1 MKKKELFAAL
11 MAALA
16 VTPVS
21 ADDLYQ
27 EVNLDREGRVTKPHT
42 VSSQSDDGAK
52 TPTFSYGWRPN
63 HSMKTVGTHSF
74 NVDLVDQGDTNNFF
88 GIYAAHPWINEVPL
102 NISVHETDRV
112 FKEFESLVGLGI
124 ERAQVTLSEP
134 VTVNVRANALQAGY
148 AGGVLATSGST
159 LTFDNLLE
167 VDVSLP
173 RVHEDDQTA
182 SGQAL
187 APSQLKVDIPFGVYA
202 EEASHVTIKD
212 LRLNFDTAHELPI
225 KPQGLVASEGST
237 LSVTDFAD
245 INVTNQHVP
254 GHASAFFA
262 FGGTVKLGTL
272 DRPITGQI
280 LGDLVVENEYA
291 EMPGHGSMV
300 LKGKESVWMGV
311 PIMLR
316 PRDDDT
322 LTVGL
327 LDGAT
332 WTPVMKMKEMSNQAN
347 SEVQS
352 SKSEN
357 QPLTLM
363 YWAGNPVVDLANT
376 HRAIGTSVE
385 VDLRQA
391 KSVVLKDDMTL
402 KIMSDLKHNT
412 ADRLMLPANFDGK
425 GKVIHLMVMND
436 PSVVMIGDS
445 VTATKPVE
453 VVTNKGGALIQPEAV
468 ETFAQQTYDSPLE
481 KGLLVA
487 AVDGHGDL
495 VRVSLVGLHS
505 DKEAGHK
512 NEQTDEKPRQK
523 DDDKAD
529 EKPVEKPDESSLGSV
544 VAPTV
549 EAPAEDAT
557 GQTGTIDHVVPNDE
571 TKPDDVTTPQT
582 VTQTTQKDRVVVLS
596 DSALGAGEGLSAWRG
611 LLRMTR
617 SGWSLDDGTRL
628 RGLWVD
634 VSGAK
639 VKDHQARVTFAGA
652 KLGVDR
658 DVSQNLSL
666 GGFVSMMHAT
676 GDLTYGTQKGDMA
689 ALGLRL
695 GWYPD
700 KVFVV
705 SELGFGRG
713 STDLDLRNA
722 QGQQV
727 TGQVKGNSAWL
738 SVVSGVKIL
747 DRDFV
752 SVTPKVGVSHTW
764 TTSPTWTDSLGVTYR
779 ASSLD
784 ETEAWVGVASQLK
797 MSDRLA
803 LKSDI
808 RAIKAWANDGTLTG
822 TFRDQLQ
829 DIALQSMSGTRGLF
843 KVGAVYQ
850 PRQHMT
856 VELQVGAETGHAWR
870 RDLMGGVTVNCQW

>member
-88 GIYAAHPWINEVPL
+88 GIYATRPWINEVPL

-112 FKEFESLVGLGI
+112 FKKFESLVGLGV
-124 ERAQVTLSEP
+124 ERTQVTLSEP

-225 KPQGLVASEGST
+225 KPQGLVASEGSI
-237 LSVTDFAD
+237 LAVTRSAD
-245 INVTNQHVP
+245 INVMNQP
-254 GHASAFFA
+254 TPEHASAFFA

-272 DRPITGQI
+272 EQPIQGQI
-280 LGDLVVENEYA
+280 HGDLVVESEYDQLA
-291 EMPGHGSMV
+291 GHGSMV
-300 LKGKESVWMGV
+300 LSGKESTWVGM

-332 WTPVMKMKEMSNQAN
+332 WTPAMKMKEMSNQAN
-347 SEVQS
+347 SEAQS

-402 KIMSDLKHNT
+402 KITSDLKHNT

-453 VVTNKGGALIQPEAV
+453 VVTNKGGALIQPEVV

-487 AVDGHGDL
+487 DVDGHGDL

-505 DKEAGHK
+505 DNEAGHK

-523 DDDKAD
+523 GDDKAD
-529 EKPVEKPDESSLGSV
+529 EKPVEKPDESVLGSV

-549 EAPAEDAT
+549 EASAEDVT

-571 TKPDDVTTPQT
+571 TKPDDVTTPQR

-639 VKDHQARVTFAGA
+639 VKDHQARATFAGA

-752 SVTPKVGVSHTW
+752 SVTPKVGLSHTW

-797 MSDRLA
+797 VSDRLA

-808 RAIKAWANDGTLTG
+808 RAIKAWGNEGTLTG
-822 TFRDQLQ
+822 TYRDQTQ

-870 RDLMGGVTVNCQW
+870 RDVMGGVTVNCQW

>member
-52 TPTFSYGWRPN
+52 TSTFSYGWRPN

-74 NVDLVDQGDTNNFF
+74 NVDLIDQGDANNFF

-134 VTVNVRANALQAGY
+134 VTVNVRANVLQAGY

-212 LRLNFDTAHELPI
+212 LHLNFDTAHELPI
-225 KPQGLVASEGST
+225 KPQGLVASEGSI
-237 LSVTDFAD
+237 LAVTRSAD
-245 INVTNQHVP
+245 INVMNQP
-254 GHASAFFA
+254 TPEHASAFFA

-272 DRPITGQI
+272 EQPIQGQI
-280 LGDLVVENEYA
+280 HGDLVVESEYDQLA
-291 EMPGHGSMV
+291 GHGSMV
-300 LKGKESVWMGV
+300 LSGKESTWVGM

-332 WTPVMKMKEMSNQAN
+332 WTPAMKMKEMSNQAN
-347 SEVQS
+347 SEAQS

-402 KIMSDLKHNT
+402 KITSDLKHNT

-453 VVTNKGGALIQPEAV
+453 VVTNKGGALIQPEVV

-481 KGLLVA
+481 KGL
-487 AVDGHGDL
+487 
-495 VRVSLVGLHS
+495 S
-505 DKEAGHK
+505 
-512 NEQTDEKPRQK
+512 
-523 DDDKAD
+523 
-529 EKPVEKPDESSLGSV
+529 
-544 VAPTV
+544 
-549 EAPAEDAT
+549 
-557 GQTGTIDHVVPNDE
+557 
-571 TKPDDVTTPQT
+571 
-582 VTQTTQKDRVVVLS
+582 
-596 DSALGAGEGLSAWRG
+596 
-611 LLRMTR
+611 
-617 SGWSLDDGTRL
+617 
-628 RGLWVD
+628 
-634 VSGAK
+634 
-639 VKDHQARVTFAGA
+639 
-652 KLGVDR
+652 
-658 DVSQNLSL
+658 
-666 GGFVSMMHAT
+666 
-676 GDLTYGTQKGDMA
+676 
-689 ALGLRL
+689 
-695 GWYPD
+695 
-700 KVFVV
+700 
-705 SELGFGRG
+705 
-713 STDLDLRNA
+713 
-722 QGQQV
+722 
-727 TGQVKGNSAWL
+727 
-738 SVVSGVKIL
+738 
-747 DRDFV
+747 
-752 SVTPKVGVSHTW
+752 
-764 TTSPTWTDSLGVTYR
+764 
-779 ASSLD
+779 
-784 ETEAWVGVASQLK
+784 
-797 MSDRLA
+797 
-803 LKSDI
+803 
-808 RAIKAWANDGTLTG
+808 
-822 TFRDQLQ
+822 
-829 DIALQSMSGTRGLF
+829 
-843 KVGAVYQ
+843 
-850 PRQHMT
+850 
-856 VELQVGAETGHAWR
+856 
-870 RDLMGGVTVNCQW
+870 

>member
-11 MAALA
+11 MATLA

-27 EVNLDREGRVTKPHT
+27 EVNLDREGRITKPHAVT
-42 VSSQSDDGAK
+42 EKAHGEA
-52 TPTFSYGWRPN
+52 TFTSAYGWQPTRPT
-63 HSMKTVGTHSF
+63 KTVGTHSF

-88 GIYAAHPWINEVPL
+88 GIYASHPWINEVPL

-112 FKEFESLVGLGI
+112 FKKFESLVGLGV

-225 KPQGLVASEGST
+225 KPQGLVASEGSI
-237 LSVTDFAD
+237 LAVTRSAD
-245 INVTNQHVP
+245 INVMNQP
-254 GHASAFFA
+254 TPEHASAFFA

-272 DRPITGQI
+272 EQPIQGQI
-280 LGDLVVENEYA
+280 HGDLVVESEYDQLA
-291 EMPGHGSMV
+291 GHGSMV
-300 LKGKESVWMGV
+300 LSGKESTWVGM

-316 PRDDDT
+316 ARDEDT

-327 LDGAT
+327 INGAS
-332 WTPVMKMKEMSNQAN
+332 WTPVMKKVVESEQAN
-347 SEVQS
+347 SAER
-352 SKSEN
+352 SK
-357 QPLTLM
+357 PLTTM
-363 YWAGNPVVDLANT
+363 YWAGNPVVALSNANRE
-376 HRAIGTSVE
+376 HGAHVE

-402 KIMSDLKHNT
+402 KITSDLKHNT

-445 VTATKPVE
+445 VTASQPVE

-487 AVDGHGDL
+487 DVDGHGDL

-505 DKEAGHK
+505 DKDAGHT
-512 NEQTDEKPRQK
+512 NEQTDEKPLQK
-523 DDDKAD
+523 GDDKAD
-529 EKPVEKPDESSLGSV
+529 EKPVEKQDESSLGSV

-549 EAPAEDAT
+549 EAPTEDVT

-571 TKPDDVTTPQT
+571 TMPDDVTTPQT

-639 VKDHQARVTFAGA
+639 VKDHQAHATFAGA

-658 DVSQNLSL
+658 DVSQKLSL
-666 GGFVSMMHAT
+666 GGFISMMHAT
-676 GDLTYGTQKGDMA
+676 GDLIYGTQKGDMA

-727 TGQVKGNSAWL
+727 TGQVKGNSTWL
-738 SVVSGVKIL
+738 SVVSGLKVL
-747 DRDFV
+747 DSDFV
-752 SVTPKVGVSHTW
+752 SVTPKVGLSHTW

-784 ETEAWVGVASQLK
+784 ETEAWVGVASQLNV
-797 MSDRLA
+797 SDRLA

-808 RAIKAWANDGTLTG
+808 RAIKAWGNEGTLTG
-822 TFRDQLQ
+822 TYRDQTQ

-850 PRQHMT
+850 PRQHIT

-870 RDLMGGVTVNCQW
+870 RDVMGGLTVNCQW

>member
-88 GIYAAHPWINEVPL
+88 GIYATRPWINEVPL
-102 NISVHETDRV
+102 NISVHETDRM
-112 FKEFESLVGLGI
+112 FKKFESLVGLGV
-124 ERAQVTLSEP
+124 ERTQVTLSEP

-148 AGGVLATSGST
+148 AGGVLASAAST
-159 LTFDNLLE
+159 LIMNDLE
-167 VDVSLP
+167 VDVALP
-173 RVHEDDQTA
+173 RVSDGDQPNSHDADT
-182 SGQAL
+182 
-187 APSQLKVDIPFGVYA
+187 PSRLEVAIPFGIYA
-202 EEASHVTIKD
+202 EEKSDVTIKA
-212 LRLNFDTAHELPI
+212 LRLKFDTAYELPI

-272 DRPITGQI
+272 DRPIAGQI

-300 LKGKESVWMGV
+300 LKGNESVWMGM

-332 WTPVMKMKEMSNQAN
+332 WTPAMKMKEMSNQAN
-347 SEVQS
+347 SEAQS

-402 KIMSDLKHNT
+402 KITSDLKHNT

-453 VVTNKGGALIQPEAV
+453 VVTNKGGALIQPEVV

-487 AVDGHGDL
+487 DVDGHGDL
-495 VRVSLVGLHS
+495 VRVSLVGFHS
-505 DKEAGHK
+505 DKEAGLT
-512 NEQTDEKPRQK
+512 NEQIDEKPPQK
-523 DDDKAD
+523 GDDKAD
-529 EKPVEKPDESSLGSV
+529 EKPVEKPDESVLGSV

-549 EAPAEDAT
+549 EASAEDVT

-571 TKPDDVTTPQT
+571 TKPDDVTTPQR

-713 STDLDLRNA
+713 STDLDLRNV

-738 SVVSGVKIL
+738 SVVSGLKVL
-747 DRDFV
+747 DSDFV
-752 SVTPKVGVSHTW
+752 SVTPKVGLSHTW

-797 MSDRLA
+797 VTDRLA
-803 LKSDI
+803 LKGDI
-808 RAIKAWANDGTLTG
+808 RGIKAWGNDGTLTG
-822 TFRDQLQ
+822 TFRDQTQ
-829 DIALQSMSGTRGLF
+829 DIALQLMSGTRGLF

-870 RDLMGGVTVNCQW
+870 RDVMGGLTVNCEW